1 LWINRI
7 VVNKE
12 ILGGKPAI
20 AGTRIPVYLI
30 LELLGSGLTE
40 TEVLNEYPTLKTEDI
55 KASLL
60 YAADHLERN
69 P

>member
-1 LWINRI
+1 VDEPNRCK
-7 VVNKE
+7 KE
-12 ILGGKPAI
+12 ILGGKPTI

-55 KASLL
+55 KASLF